1 MWCYAEYHN
10 VDLFHA
16 VSCYA
21 EFFVLCII
29 MLILII
35 PSVTMPS
42 LIMRFAVILSVDVL
56 SVDAPLDNKSY

>member
-1 MWCYAEYHN
+1 MWCYAEYHY
-10 VDLFHA
+10 VELFHA
-16 VSCYA
+16 VCCYA

-42 LIMRFAVILSVDVL
+42 LIMRFAVSVVVL
-56 SVDAPLDNKSY
+56 SVDASLDNKSS